1 MLAQLFVVYKVFV
14 FAVYLLHLHTPTLH
28 AHQTRPYISILNTNH
43 YNLDFTMV
51 SFTALALLATSA
63 MAGPVARQIAI
74 PENWD
79 WQVEN
84 WEAGCGRSGCYY
96 NFNVTVPTIKGEIA
110 GVKAYCHG
118 YEQGYDN
125 SFTVPSTYET
135 CQLLE
140 GVNNGV
146 AARFSLRENDGQG
159 FGPKEIEVSFL
170 YAGYED
176 R

>member
-1 MLAQLFVVYKVFV
+1 
-14 FAVYLLHLHTPTLH
+14 
-28 AHQTRPYISILNTNH
+28 
-43 YNLDFTMV
+43 MV

-96 NFNVTVPTIKGEIA
+96 NFNVTVPTIQGEIA

-176 R
+176 RPAYNFSGSHEARYNQFVAPQLNFTITPTKVFGIA

>member
-1 MLAQLFVVYKVFV
+1 
-14 FAVYLLHLHTPTLH
+14 
-28 AHQTRPYISILNTNH
+28 
-43 YNLDFTMV
+43 MV

-96 NFNVTVPTIKGEIA
+96 NFNVTIPTIKGEIA

-176 R
+176 RPAYNFSGSHEARYNQFVAPQLNFTITPTEVFGIA

>member
-1 MLAQLFVVYKVFV
+1 LFIVYKVFV
-14 FAVYLLHLHTPTLH
+14 FVVHFLYLYTTNLH
-28 AHQTRPYISILNTNH
+28 ARRIYSYISILNTDHQNP
-43 YNLDFTMV
+43 DIIMV

-74 PENWD
+74 PENWN

-84 WEAGCGRSGCYY
+84 WGAGCARSGCYY
-96 NFNVTVPTIKGEIA
+96 SFNITVPTIEGQIA
-110 GVKAYCHG
+110 GVKAYCNG
-118 YEQGYDN
+118 YEHGYDN
-125 SFTVPSTYET
+125 SFTIPSPYET
-135 CQLLE
+135 CELLG

-146 AARFSLRENDGQG
+146 AARFSLREDDGQG
-159 FGPKEIEVSFL
+159 LGPKDIEVSFL